1 MKRAKKTGSAA
12 FLVLNFLYF
21 LYCQKNCAK
30 NRAVSS
36 GILFS
41 LSISRISDSM
51 TVHKM
56 TRHATIVK
64 KEKVKRR
71 IECQFYSFLLAH

>member
-1 MKRAKKTGSAA
+1 MRNQPFLHKKTARKTA
-12 FLVLNFLYF
+12 QFP
-21 LYCQKNCAK
+21 
-30 NRAVSS
+30 